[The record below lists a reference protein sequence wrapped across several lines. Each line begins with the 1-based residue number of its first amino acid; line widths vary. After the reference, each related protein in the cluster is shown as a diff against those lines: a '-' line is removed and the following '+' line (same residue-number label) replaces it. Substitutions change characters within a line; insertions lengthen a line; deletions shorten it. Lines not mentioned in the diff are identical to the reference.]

1 MLRDKFDI
9 IKKYVKG
16 KDVLDCGCVGS
27 NESGVHTS
35 KFLHQKIVENS
46 KSVLGIDINALGVR
60 QLKDMGYN
68 VIRGNVETI
77 DIGKKFDVI
86 VAGDLIEHISNLG
99 LFLENMKRHLKRG
112 GELIIHTPNP
122 FGITRF
128 YHMLTKKYVEVN
140 PDHACYY
147 DIITLKQA
155 LERHGYK
162 IIESHYVHALTPP
175 LHKKVVINFFT
186 GLSEGFSDS
195 ILVVAK
201 PEVSSE

>member
-1 MLRDKFDI
+1 MLRDKFEI

-27 NESGVHTS
+27 NESGAHTS

-46 KSVLGIDINALGVR
+46 RSVLGIDTNALGVE

-68 VIRGNVETI
+68 VIYANVETI

-99 LFLENMKRHLKRG
+99 LFLGNVKKHLRKG
-112 GELIIHTPNP
+112 GLLIIHTPNP

-128 YHMLTKKYVEVN
+128 YHMLIKGYVEVN
-140 PDHACYY
+140 PDHMCYY

-162 IIESHYVHALTPP
+162 IIESHYVNALTPP
-175 LHKKVVINFFT
+175 LHKKLVINFFT
-186 GLSEGFSDS
+186 RLREGFSDS

-201 PEVSSE
+201 PEVFE

>member
-1 MLRDKFDI
+1 MLRDKFEI

-16 KDVLDCGCVGS
+16 KDVLDYGCVGS

-68 VIRGNVETI
+68 VIHGNVETI

-86 VAGDLIEHISNLG
+86 VAGDLIEHISNVG
-99 LFLENMKRHLKRG
+99 LFLENMKRHLKKEG
-112 GELIIHTPNP
+112 VLIIHTPNP

-140 PDHACYY
+140 PDHVCYY

-155 LERHGYK
+155 LERHDYK
-162 IIESHYVHALTPP
+162 IIESHYVHVLTPP
-175 LHKKVVINFFT
+175 IHKKVVINFFT
-186 GLSEGFSDS
+186 RLSEGFSDS
-195 ILVVAK
+195 LLIVAK
-201 PEVSSE
+201 PEVFR